1 MRPSEL
7 IELYKERNKRYKPI
21 IIKLT
26 EKTMSKVKN
35 NIAILGAGGIA
46 TKMAATL
53 QQMKDVNC
61 YAVAARDLQRAQAF
75 AKEWGFKHAYGSYEE
90 MVANPEIDLVYVATP
105 HSHHYEHARLCILH
119 GKAVLCEKAFTAN
132 AREAESLLQLAKE
145 QQVYIAEAIWTRYM
159 PFSTTIREL
168 AHSGIIGK
176 PDMLTASLGYPVAK
190 KERIAK
196 PELCGGALLDLGVY
210 PINFARMVF
219 GTDIADIQS
228 HCVKNE
234 YGVDIQE
241 SISFRYADGKM
252 AALQATVSCANNR
265 QGIISGDK
273 GYIIVDNIN
282 NPHQAAIYNADH
294 QLVKIYDCP
303 PQISGYEYE
312 VQACIDDL
320 RKGKLEPTAMPH
332 AETLAIMR
340 LLDQLRAEWGVVYP
354 ADHGATI

>member
-7 IELYKERNKRYKPI
+7 TELYKERNKRHNPI

-90 MVANPEIDLVYVATP
+90 MVADPEIDLVYVATP

-132 AREAESLLQLAKE
+132 ARETESLLQLAKE

-176 PDMLTASLGYPVAK
+176 PDMLTASLGYPVAN

-252 AALQATVSCANNR
+252 ATLQATVSCANNR

-354 ADHGATI
+354 ADRETAL